1 MFDFLKKLFGQPE
14 VAMKPQPV
22 AIMPSATEKVMRCK
36 ERIKR
41 VEQQLERGV
50 PAERKQEYVDELARL
65 RATLVL
71 SGIKED

>member
-1 MFDFLKKLFGQPE
+1 MFD
-14 VAMKPQPV
+14 
-22 AIMPSATEKVMRCK
+22 CK

-41 VEQQLERGV
+41 VEQHLERGV